1 MRSESVEWVKLSFNT
16 RMCVNDGIESFCE
29 LPPGNG
35 FIVVGL
41 YVVFVPGYR
50 YILIFEGRFRVFN
63 VNLATIGLKSLFFF
77 VILAFYIYISISIV
91 IIDRSS
97 CAP

>member
-1 MRSESVEWVKLSFNT
+1 MRSESEEWVKLSFNT
-16 RMCVNDGIESFCE
+16 RMCVNDGIRSFCE

-41 YVVFVPGYR
+41 YIVFVPGYR
-50 YILIFEGRFRVFN
+50 YILIFESRFRVFN
-63 VNLATIGLKSLFFF
+63 VNLATIGLKSLFC
-77 VILAFYIYISISIV
+77 VILAFYIYTSISIV

>member
-16 RMCVNDGIESFCE
+16 RMCVNDGIRSFCE

-50 YILIFEGRFRVFN
+50 YILIFENRFRVFS
-63 VNLATIGLKSLFFF
+63 VNLATIGLKSLIC

>member
-1 MRSESVEWVKLSFNT
+1 MMEF
-16 RMCVNDGIESFCE
+16 DHFCE

-50 YILIFEGRFRVFN
+50 YILIFESRFRVFN
-63 VNLATIGLKSLFFF
+63 VNLATIGLKSLFC